1 MLAMEFQMKV
11 NARRLIV
18 PVLALSWL
26 PFITAAETIPGC
38 TFEVRPDP
46 PRQVYTCEGG
56 LVIEAEAAARLTF
69 IVPSSDSPPNAV
81 RLDAGAVWIELDPAQ
96 VTPGQP
102 GFQIR
107 TPQAIASVRGTI
119 YAVDVTENASAVF
132 VAQGIVVVR
141 ERADGKIVQLD
152 PGEGV
157 DIAPG
162 KAFASRRWGDKR
174 VADLRGRFAR

>member
-1 MLAMEFQMKV
+1 M
-11 NARRLIV
+11 NDTARRLMG
-18 PVLALSWL
+18 PVLALSCL
-26 PFITAAETIPGC
+26 PFITTAETIPGC
-38 TFEVRPDP
+38 TSEIRRDP
-46 PRQVYTCEGG
+46 PRQVYSCAGG

-69 IVPSSDSPPNAV
+69 IVPSQDGPPNAV

-102 GFQIR
+102 AFQIR

-141 ERADGKIVQLD
+141 ERDKGKIVQLD

-157 DIAPG
+157 DIGPG
-162 KAFASRRWGDKR
+162 KAFATRKWGEKR
-174 VADLRGRFAR
+174 VVELRARFGR